1 MRDLFKTIEGK
12 CKHRDK
18 IEKQLKENKYP
29 KAVYKKKL
37 KELNEMQ
44 VFFVNTAEMYINNF
58 KY

>member
-1 MRDLFKTIEGK
+1 MKDLFKTIEEK

-44 VFFVNTAEMYINNF
+44 VFFC
-58 KY
+58 KYGRDIY